1 MRSKSIKSL
10 IPLAFFVIIFG
21 QKSFAELEVK
31 NAWIRTAPP
40 NSEKFSGYLKL
51 KNTSSDEIIINNLKS
66 NAFEKIEIHSSSIEN
81 GISLMK
87 KIDGLKVPIH
97 SEFNLE
103 PGNYHLM
110 LMKLSKTLKVGE
122 EIEFMLHFKHSGMVK
137 VIAPVKE
144 GKPMKNDMKHDHD

>member
-1 MRSKSIKSL
+1 M
-10 IPLAFFVIIFG
+10 
-21 QKSFAELEVK
+21 K

-144 GKPMKNDMKHDHD
+144 GKPMKHDMKTGRRSNE

>member
-81 GISLMK
+81 GISSMK

-110 LMKLSKTLKVGE
+110 LMKPKKAINEGHLVELIIYY
-122 EIEFMLHFKHSGMVK
+122 EIKDGIKILRSDAMVLRNGY
-137 VIAPVKE
+137 E
-144 GKPMKNDMKHDHD
+144 